1 MVFQSGFD
9 QIPIKNDKLVWTVD
23 LHIFENLV
31 FFRIPTAPDQ
41 SAFQMP
47 FFFHSAVANA
57 VVNNLER
64 NKQISQFCSVCKNV
78 FEDLEALKLHLKNH
92 PLEEDIEKKA
102 KEKQSE
108 KVPRTINTSYEHR
121 WKTKLLKL

>member
-1 MVFQSGFD
+1 
-9 QIPIKNDKLVWTVD
+9 
-23 LHIFENLV
+23 
-31 FFRIPTAPDQ
+31 
-41 SAFQMP
+41 MP

-64 NKQISQFCSVCKNV
+64 NKQKPQFRSVCEKD

-102 KEKQSE
+102 KEKPSE
-108 KVPRTINTSYEHR
+108 KAPKIINTSYERR
-121 WKTKLLKL
+121 WKSRLLKL